1 MQAAQDR
8 WRAELEAQPVAFM
21 LDRLAPAL
29 RQAAAELAAF
39 LGAEAG
45 DLALVA
51 NATEGANA
59 VLRAVDLGPG
69 DVVLATS
76 GAYPA
81 VRNTL
86 SHLCRERGATL
97 HVVALPT
104 PLAGPEAAV
113 EPVVAA
119 LDRGARLAVLDHVVS
134 ASGTV
139 LPIAALCRACRER
152 GVAVLVDGA
161 HAPGMLDLDVP
172 AIGAD
177 WYVGNCHKW
186 LCAPKGAGFLWA
198 RKDRRERL
206 HPAVISNLYGAG
218 FPTEFEWTGT
228 RDYSAVLAVPAALAF
243 WRELGPAAARDHMA
257 SLAAEAAAT
266 LSAAWD
272 SEAAAPPAM
281 CAAMA
286 AVRAP
291 VAGAADYAAARA
303 LRDRLLAEH
312 RIEVAVNP
320 IDDSLWVRVSA
331 HVYNSPDQYLR
342 LAEALR

>member
-1 MQAAQDR
+1 
-8 WRAELEAQPVAFM
+8 
-21 LDRLAPAL
+21 
-29 RQAAAELAAF
+29 
-39 LGAEAG
+39 
-45 DLALVA
+45 
-51 NATEGANA
+51 
-59 VLRAVDLGPG
+59 
-69 DVVLATS
+69 
-76 GAYPA
+76 
-81 VRNTL
+81 
-86 SHLCRERGATL
+86 
-97 HVVALPT
+97 
-104 PLAGPEAAV
+104 
-113 EPVVAA
+113 
-119 LDRGARLAVLDHVVS
+119 
-134 ASGTV
+134 
-139 LPIAALCRACRER
+139 
-152 GVAVLVDGA
+152 
-161 HAPGMLDLDVP
+161 
-172 AIGAD
+172 
-177 WYVGNCHKW
+177 
-186 LCAPKGAGFLWA
+186 
-198 RKDRRERL
+198 
-206 HPAVISNLYGAG
+206 PAVISNLYGAG

-303 LRDRLLAEH
+303 LRDRVLAEH